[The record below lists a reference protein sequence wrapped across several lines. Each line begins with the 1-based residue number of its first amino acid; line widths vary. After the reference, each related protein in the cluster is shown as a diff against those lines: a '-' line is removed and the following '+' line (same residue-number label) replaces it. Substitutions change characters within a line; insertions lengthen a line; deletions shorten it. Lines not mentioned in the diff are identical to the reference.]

1 MQQRPASLGMNKI
14 GRAMSQPIPDD
25 HGGDSSE
32 RVPHPHRKHIE
43 GQRLPAWFGIVL
55 GPALFALLRLL
66 PAPGGMGED
75 AWTVAAVAVL
85 MAVWWLTEAVPVAA
99 TALLPLALFPL
110 LGQGS
115 MTAVAAPYANPLIF
129 LFMGGL
135 MIALAVERWGLH
147 RRIALSVLT
156 RVGTRPRQ
164 LVGAFMGVAA
174 GLSMWISNTAS
185 TIMMLPIALSVI
197 AIVVTAGTERAAEDG
212 ETEDGET
219 EDGET
224 QARRTPPFA
233 KALLIATA
241 YGASIGGVATLVGTP
256 PNALLAGFV
265 SANLGITIGFAQW
278 MALGVPTALIMLALG
293 WLILTRFVF
302 RLGGEAL
309 AGAAGAIAREAQDLP
324 PISTA
329 EKRVLA
335 VFLATAALWIFR
347 PVLQGIEALA
357 GPLAGLSDAGIA
369 ITAGVVLFCVPV
381 NLRKREFLL
390 NWEWARKLPWG
401 VLILFGGG
409 LSLAGQVSAS
419 GLAEWIG
426 QSLTVFAALP
436 LLVIVLI
443 LTTVIVFLTE
453 LTSNTATTAT
463 FLPVIAALAAAMGAP
478 AMMLLVP
485 AALAASMA
493 FMMPVATPPN
503 AIVFS
508 GGQLTIPDMARA
520 GFLVNLTAI
529 AVISA
534 VVWLLAPVVFGP

>member
-1 MQQRPASLGMNKI
+1 MQQHPASLGMNKI

-25 HGGDSSE
+25 HGGHSSE
-32 RVPHPHRKHIE
+32 RVPPPHRKHIE

-55 GPALFALLRLL
+55 GSALFALLRLL
-66 PAPGGMGED
+66 PAPGGMGDD

-115 MTAVAAPYANPLIF
+115 MAAVAAPYANPLIF

-164 LVGAFMGVAA
+164 LIGAFMGVAA

-197 AIVVTAGTERAAEDG
+197 TIVATAGTERAVAGEEVEGGEAEDG
-212 ETEDGET
+212 R
-219 EDGET
+219 
-224 QARRTPPFA
+224 APPFA
-233 KALLIATA
+233 QALLIATA

-293 WLILTRFVF
+293 WLILTRIVF

-309 AGAAGAIAREAQDLP
+309 TGAGGAIAREAQDLP
-324 PISTA
+324 PMSPA

-369 ITAGVVLFCVPV
+369 ITASVVLFCVPA

-426 QSLTVFAALP
+426 QSLTMFAALP

-529 AVISA
+529 AVITA
-534 VVWLLAPVVFGP
+534 VVWLLAPVVFGQ